1 MKFETFETQ
10 EIFICSCQSPE
21 HQFIIRKFDDENE
34 AYLTI
39 HLTKQPIW
47 RRLKYAFRY
56 IFGYQ
61 SRFGAFDEI
70 ILNPDDADR
79 LQKVVDSLKINK
91 DE

>member
-1 MKFETFETQ
+1 MKFETQ
-10 EIFICSCQSPE
+10 EIFICECHSPD
-21 HQFIIRKFDDENE
+21 HQFIIRKFDDESE
-34 AYLTI
+34 VYVTI
-39 HLTKQPIW
+39 HLTKQPMI

-56 IFGYQ
+56 IFVYQ

-79 LQKVVDSLKINK
+79 LQKVVDSLKIQK

>member
-1 MKFETFETQ
+1 MKFETQ
-10 EIFICSCQSPE
+10 EVFICECHSPD
-21 HQFIIRKFDDENE
+21 HQFIIRKFDDEPDVYI
-34 AYLTI
+34 AI
-39 HLTKQPIW
+39 HLTKQPMM

-79 LQKVVDSLKINK
+79 LQKVVDSLKIQK
-91 DE
+91 HE

>member
-1 MKFETFETQ
+1 MM
-10 EIFICSCQSPE
+10 
-21 HQFIIRKFDDENE
+21 
-34 AYLTI
+34 
-39 HLTKQPIW
+39 

-79 LQKVVDSLKINK
+79 LQKVVDSLKIQK
-91 DE
+91 HE

>member
-1 MKFETFETQ
+1 MMKFETQ
-10 EIFICSCQSPE
+10 EIFICECHSPD
-21 HQFIIRKFDDENE
+21 HQFIIRKFDDESE
-34 AYLTI
+34 VYVTI
-39 HLTKQPIW
+39 HLTKQPMI

-79 LQKVVDSLKINK
+79 LQKVVDSLKIQK

>member
-1 MKFETFETQ
+1 MKFETQ
-10 EIFICSCQSPE
+10 EIFICECHSPD
-21 HQFIIRKFDDENE
+21 HMFIIRKFDDESE
-34 AYLTI
+34 VYVTI
-39 HLTKQPIW
+39 HLTKQPIM

-79 LQKVVDSLKINK
+79 LQKIVDSLKIQKN
-91 DE
+91 E

>member
-1 MKFETFETQ
+1 MKFETQ
-10 EIFICSCQSPE
+10 EIFICECYSPE

-34 AYLTI
+34 VYLTI

-91 DE
+91 DEQ

>member
-1 MKFETFETQ
+1 MKFETQ
-10 EIFICSCQSPE
+10 EVFICECHSPD
-21 HQFIIRKFDDENE
+21 HQFIIRKFDDEPDV
-34 AYLTI
+34 YITI
-39 HLTKQPIW
+39 HLTKQPMM

-79 LQKVVDSLKINK
+79 LQKVVDSLKIQK
-91 DE
+91 HE

>member
-1 MKFETFETQ
+1 MKFETQ
-10 EIFICSCQSPE
+10 EVFICECHSHE
-21 HQFIIRKFDDENE
+21 HQFIIRKFEDDNE
-34 AYLTI
+34 VYLTV
-39 HLTKQPIW
+39 HLTKQPIL

-79 LQKVVDSLKINK
+79 LQKVVDSLKIQK